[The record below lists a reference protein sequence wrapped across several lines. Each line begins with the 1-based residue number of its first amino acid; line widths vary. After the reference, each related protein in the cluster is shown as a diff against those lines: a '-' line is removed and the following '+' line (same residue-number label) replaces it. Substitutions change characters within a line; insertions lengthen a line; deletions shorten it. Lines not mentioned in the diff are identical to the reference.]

1 MLTQF
6 SIGRVWTYA
15 TRDCEPDSRITIVR
29 LDEDADFGT
38 IIHIFVSGVSI
49 PNTQAPGGVTTF
61 IAHLPYSEE
70 ALEKCVIQLDEET
83 SELPDYES
91 AYQLWRAA
99 FESDEAGVFDDPV
112 SQVIASMAT
121 FAD

>member
-6 SIGRVWTYA
+6 SIGQVWTYA

>member
-6 SIGRVWTYA
+6 SVGQIWTYT
-15 TRDCEPDSRITIVR
+15 TRDCETDSRMTIVR
-29 LDEDADFGT
+29 LDEDPDFGT
-38 IIHIFVSGVSI
+38 IVHVFVSGVSI
-49 PNTQAPGGVTTF
+49 PNTQAPGGITTF

-70 ALEKCVIQLDEET
+70 ALEKCVLQLDGEST
-83 SELPDYES
+83 ELPDYEE
-91 AYQLWRAA
+91 AYQLWRTA

-112 SQVIASMAT
+112 SEVIASMAT

>member
-6 SIGRVWTYA
+6 SVGQVWTYA

-29 LDEDADFGT
+29 LDEDANFGT

-91 AYQLWRAA
+91 AYQLWRTA

>member
-6 SIGRVWTYA
+6 SVGQVWTYA

-29 LDEDADFGT
+29 LDEDPDFGT
-38 IIHIFVSGVSI
+38 IVHVFVSGVSI
-49 PNTQAPGGVTTF
+49 PNTEAAGGVTTF

-70 ALEKCVIQLDEET
+70 ALEKCVLQLDSE
-83 SELPDYES
+83 SAELPAYED

-99 FESDEAGVFDDPV
+99 FASNEAGVFDDPV

-121 FAD
+121 FAN

>member
-6 SIGRVWTYA
+6 SIGQVWTYA

-38 IIHIFVSGVSI
+38 IIHVFVSGVSI

-70 ALEKCVIQLDEET
+70 ALEKCVIQLDKET

>member
-6 SIGRVWTYA
+6 SIGQVWTYA

-70 ALEKCVIQLDEET
+70 ALGKCVIQLDEET

>member
-6 SIGRVWTYA
+6 SVGQVWTYA

-38 IIHIFVSGVSI
+38 IIHVFVSGVSI

>member
-6 SIGRVWTYA
+6 SIGQVWTYA

-38 IIHIFVSGVSI
+38 IIHVFVSGVSI

>member
-6 SIGRVWTYA
+6 SVGQVWTYA

-70 ALEKCVIQLDEET
+70 ALEKCVIQLDKEA

>member
-6 SIGRVWTYA
+6 SIGQVWTYA

-49 PNTQAPGGVTTF
+49 PNTQAPDGVTTF

>member
-6 SIGRVWTYA
+6 SVGQVWTYA

-70 ALEKCVIQLDEET
+70 ALEKCVIQLDKET